1 VLVAKQVFSLSVQFV
16 RVQVKFFQIVDI
28 TVSPCPI
35 LYIPMEDGLNEGG
48 AGMLRSGPTIISGNH
63 VAVKG

>member
-1 VLVAKQVFSLSVQFV
+1 MPPVSWLVLASLRSAGSEHVFSLSVQFV

-35 LYIPMEDGLNEGG
+35 LQIPMRDGLNEGG
-48 AGMLRSGPTIISGNH
+48 A
-63 VAVKG
+63 